1 MCVVI
6 TQEVVTSILKVAA
19 VMNKVIIVVIAE
31 FIGVNVQ
38 IDFHITIIQMLVTV
52 LPLKEKILQWRPEIM
67 DALAWDSSQRR
78 IAEQHLEYD
87 DIKSLE
93 LSCFFSMWGK
103 LPKHCNDNS
112 ISMTGVQESNF
123 HYIYA

>member
-67 DALAWDSSQRR
+67 DALAWDSSQQR

-93 LSCFFSMWGK
+93 LSCFFSMWGQ